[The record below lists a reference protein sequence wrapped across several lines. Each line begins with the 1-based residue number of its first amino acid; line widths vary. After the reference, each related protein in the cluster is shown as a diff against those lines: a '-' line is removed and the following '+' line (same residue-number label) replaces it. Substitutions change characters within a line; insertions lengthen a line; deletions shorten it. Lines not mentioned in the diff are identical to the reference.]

1 MKYTHIHRVNNRP
14 GFVLEQTDT
23 KIVMQD
29 EYGLRYIVKNSQ
41 EQNSHWRLMTEEEL
55 HGIRPNENAQR
66 LA

>member
-1 MKYTHIHRVNNRP
+1 MKYTHKHRVNNRP

-29 EYGLRYIVKNSQ
+29 EYGLRYIVKTEQ

-55 HGIRPNENAQR
+55 HG
-66 LA
+66 L

>member
-29 EYGLRYIVKNSQ
+29 EYGLRYIVKTEQ
-41 EQNSHWRLMTEEEL
+41 EQNSHWKQLTKEEL
-55 HGIRPNENAQR
+55 K
-66 LA
+66 

>member
-29 EYGLRYIVKNSQ
+29 EYGLRYIVKTEQ
-41 EQNSHWRLMTEEEL
+41 EQNSHWKLMTEEEL
-55 HGIRPNENAQR
+55 HG
-66 LA
+66 L

>member
-29 EYGLRYIVKNSQ
+29 KYGLRYIVKDKQ
-41 EQNSHWRLMTEEEL
+41 EQNSHWRQLTEEKL
-55 HGIRPNENAQR
+55 GAK
-66 LA
+66 

>member
-29 EYGLRYIVKNSQ
+29 EYGLRYIVKTEQ
-41 EQNSHWRLMTEEEL
+41 EQNSHWRQLTEEEL
-55 HGIRPNENAQR
+55 SSK
-66 LA
+66 